1 MYNSDMFAR
10 TKRHEEEARDLAFFT
25 VGKVP
30 LLQHCWKEH
39 PLTKIVNETLTFA

>member
-1 MYNSDMFAR
+1 MYNSDM
-10 TKRHEEEARDLAFFT
+10 TKRHEEEARDLAFFKN
-25 VGKVP
+25 VAKVP